1 MCFVVKLLLDNNTYL
16 PDPRKSAHGSQ
27 SYWPGTKSIIFIIKL
42 KFVYIILQI
51 LVNICQICVNFKTM
65 QKPNHS

>member
-1 MCFVVKLLLDNNTYL
+1 MRFVVKLLLNNNTYL

-27 SYWPGTKSIIFIIKL
+27 SYWPGMKSIIFIIQL
-42 KFVYIILQI
+42 KFACITDIGQYL
-51 LVNICQICVNFKTM
+51 

>member
-1 MCFVVKLLLDNNTYL
+1 MHFVIKLLLNNNTNL
-16 PDPRKSAHGSQ
+16 PDPRKSAHKSQ
-27 SYWPGTKSIIFIIKL
+27 SYWPATKSIIFIIQL
-42 KFVYIILQI
+42 NFVYIILQI